1 MKYVLD
7 SSVAL
12 KTVLPESDS
21 RQAIHLIEEFKQ
33 QIHELIAPD
42 VLPIETGHA
51 LTRAE
56 RQGRVAVSDG
66 WLLWQSIMSD
76 CPRLHP
82 SLPLMPRAFEL
93 SSAMRLG
100 VYDCLYVAL
109 AEQEGCSLVTA
120 DSRLAKT
127 FKSLT
132 ISLASL

>member
-21 RQAIHLIEEFKQ
+21 QQAIRLVKEFKQ
-33 QIHELIAPD
+33 EIHELIAPD
-42 VLPIETGHA
+42 VLPIEIGHA

-56 RQGRVAVSDG
+56 RQGRIAVADG
-66 WLLWQSIMSD
+66 WILWQSIMSD
-76 CPRLHP
+76 CPSLHP

-109 AEQEGCSLVTA
+109 AEQEGCSVVTA
-120 DSRLAKT
+120 DARLAKT
-127 FKSLT
+127 FKSRT
-132 ISLASL
+132 VSLDSL